1 MTRESYCR
9 YKEGDIVQIRPDL
22 SVAERYRMP
31 NGTADYGFVPS
42 ITLWEIDED
51 RLDYRGRSATITEIF
66 DCRYILDVDG
76 GNYWWCDDMFVDEDD
91 LQVNKEVCEQEL
103 ASLLCL

>member
-1 MTRESYCR
+1 MAREVYCR

-22 SVAERYRMP
+22 SVSERYRMP
-31 NGTADYGFVPS
+31 NGRNGYSP
-42 ITLWEIDED
+42 WEICEG
-51 RLDYRGRSATITEIF
+51 RLNYCGHYATITGIF
-66 DCRYILDVDG
+66 NFRYKLDVDVG
-76 GNYWWCDDMFVDEDD
+76 SYFWCDDMLVDEDD